1 MFELS
6 VWSFVVRFLQAVS
19 QAAPFILTGFLVA
32 AVFRKFYGPRRTY
45 ELFGENRR
53 SGLLRAWLIGMLLPV
68 CSLGAIPVAR
78 ELKHAGLSGGT
89 ILAFAIA
96 APLFNPLSLLYGLT
110 LSEPFAILSFAGCS
124 LAIVTLLGMLWD
136 KLFPGTEDSIPD
148 EDPPSYGVRRIVA
161 VALAAGKDITSAS
174 SVYILIGLIGV
185 SILGIVLP
193 PGAMQDSFN
202 HDDPI
207 APLRM
212 SAFAIPVYA
221 TPMLAMSQMGMMFQ
235 HANSVGAAFVLLA
248 LGAGINL
255 GLIAWM
261 FRGFGVRRTVV
272 WMCLLIATTVGLG
285 YAVDGP
291 LFPKDIQPAGHTH
304 TFDIYCRPL
313 TQAGVSA
320 TGYLAEVQV
329 QLDRGIEIFEWHA
342 LKMLVG
348 CLFAGLVLRIVDR
361 NGKVQR
367 WIDAGQ
373 DSQLKGD
380 LVIPAQV
387 LGGVALLA
395 MVAVSVIGCY
405 AYYPPPSIVL
415 AEVHV
420 AKGEALHAAI
430 TGDTEHATYWIEIY
444 DEWSRKLEVGTY
456 LRYGEVSDFHHWKA
470 RLLREQLELM
480 EHAIEDSDP
489 DETRQWVA
497 KLQRTH
503 SRLNKAYQGL

>member
-1 MFELS
+1 MFEMS
-6 VWSFVVRFLQAVS
+6 FWSFAVRFLQAVS

-32 AVFRKFYGPRRTY
+32 AVFRKFYGPQRTY
-45 ELFGENRR
+45 ELFGANRR

-78 ELKHAGLSGGT
+78 ELRRAGLSGGT

-110 LSEPFAILSFAGCS
+110 LSEPIAILSFAACS
-124 LAIVTLLGMLWD
+124 LVIVTLLGLLWD
-136 KLFPGTEDSIPD
+136 RLFPGTEVPIPD
-148 EDPPSYGVRRIVA
+148 EEPPSYGVRRIVA

-174 SVYILIGLIGV
+174 SIYVLIGLVGV
-185 SILGIVLP
+185 ALLGIALP
-193 PGAMQDSFN
+193 PGALQDSFN
-202 HDDPI
+202 HDDAV

-212 SAFAIPVYA
+212 AGLAIPVYA

-248 LGAGINL
+248 LGAGTNL

-261 FRGFGVRRTVV
+261 LHGYGVRRTVV
-272 WMCLLIATTVGLG
+272 WMCLLVTTTVALG
-285 YAVDGP
+285 YAVDAP

-304 TFDIYCRPL
+304 TFDIYCRPISA
-313 TQAGVSA
+313 AGISA
-320 TGYLAEVQV
+320 TGYLAEVKL

-342 LKMLVG
+342 LKMLIG
-348 CLFAGLVLRIVDR
+348 CFFAGAILRTLDS
-361 NGKVQR
+361 NGRIQR
-367 WIDAGQ
+367 WIDAKP
-373 DSQLKGD
+373 DSQLRGD
-380 LVIPAQV
+380 LVIPSHV
-387 LGGVALLA
+387 LGGIVLLA
-395 MVAVSVIGCY
+395 MVGISVVGCY

-415 AEVHV
+415 EEMHI

-444 DEWSRKLEVGTY
+444 DDWSRKLEVGTF
-456 LRYGEVSDFHHWKA
+456 LRYGEVSDYHHWKA

-489 DETRQWVA
+489 DETRQWVS

-503 SRLNKAYQGL
+503 TRLSSAYREL